1 MSNFDD
7 IFESTPQT
15 DEFDKEAW
23 AAKKK
28 AERDEV
34 YALTDATAEAVCADG
49 GKFREY
55 LDVQAAFR
63 NYSATNALLILAT
76 KPDARRLGDKDFWR
90 DQGVYIKRQ
99 EFGRPI
105 KIVESNGEYTRDDGS
120 IGVGL
125 LIAPAAHG
133 GLPEIVARFPAVMND
148 LFHIELCGDS
158 LKTVLVL
165 LCAYGLAVGVILS
178 SRRNYRRGEEHGS
191 AKWGSARTVNRKYRA
206 AEPEDNKIF
215 TQNVR
220 MGLDGRKHRRN
231 LNTVVVGGS
240 GAGKTRFY
248 AKPNLCQAN
257 TSFTV
262 LDPKGELLRSTGHLL
277 RQKGYEVRVLD
288 LLNMEKSHCYNP
300 FVYLRNDND
309 VQRLVTNLFKSTT
322 PKGSQSNDPFWD
334 TAASMLLLALIFYLK
349 YEAPPDEQNFPMV
362 MEMLRAADVR
372 EDCDEYTSPLDEL
385 FERLEMRNPDHIA
398 VKYYKDYHSGSAK
411 TLKSIQITLAA
422 RLEKFN
428 LSSLA
433 ALTATDELDLP
444 SLGEK
449 KVALFAL
456 IPDNDTSFNFLVSI
470 LYTQLF
476 QQLFYLA
483 DHKYGG
489 SLPVPVHFLM
499 DEFSN
504 VSLPEDFSKILA
516 VMRSRNVYVSIIL
529 QNVAALKALFEKE
542 WESIL
547 GNCDEF
553 LYLGGNETS
562 THKLISESYLGKS
575 TIDTNTY
582 GKSSGRNGNYST
594 NYQISGRELLTP
606 DEVRMLDNRY
616 ALLFIRGER
625 PVMDEK
631 YDILKHP
638 NIALTEDG
646 GAAPYEHGGTE
657 NAVATLSFA
666 GAAAETLYE
675 PNEPIPDYELLS
687 DEDIEALF

>member
-1 MSNFDD
+1 MK
-7 IFESTPQT
+7 
-15 DEFDKEAW
+15 KE
-23 AAKKK
+23 
-28 AERDEV
+28 
-34 YALTDATAEAVCADG
+34 
-49 GKFREY
+49 
-55 LDVQAAFR
+55 
-63 NYSATNALLILAT
+63 NNPLILC
-76 KPDARRLGDKDFWR
+76 L
-90 DQGVYIKRQ
+90 
-99 EFGRPI
+99 FGILP
-105 KIVESNGEYTRDDGS
+105 V
-120 IGVGL
+120 VWLGL

-148 LFHIELCGDS
+148 PFHIELCGDS
-158 LKTVLVL
+158 LKTVIVL
-165 LCAYGLAVGVILS
+165 LCAYGLTVGVILS

-206 AEPEDNKIF
+206 AAPEDNKIF

-277 RQKGYEVRVLD
+277 RLKGYEVRVLD

-300 FVYLRNDND
+300 FVYLRDDND

-385 FERLEMRNPDHIA
+385 FERLEMREPDHIA

-476 QQLFYLA
+476 QQLSYLA

-594 NYQISGRELLTP
+594 NYQISGRELMMP

-646 GAAPYEHGGTE
+646 GVAPYEHGGTE
-657 NAVATLSFA
+657 NAVATLSLA
-666 GAAAETLYE
+666 GAVVETLSE
-675 PNEPIPDYELLS
+675 LSEPIPDYELLS
-687 DEDIEALF
+687 EEDIEALF

>member
-1 MSNFDD
+1 MRPQRKYGAGTMKRENNPLVLCLFG
-7 IFESTPQT
+7 IFPVV
-15 DEFDKEAW
+15 W
-23 AAKKK
+23 
-28 AERDEV
+28 
-34 YALTDATAEAVCADG
+34 L
-49 GKFREY
+49 
-55 LDVQAAFR
+55 
-63 NYSATNALLILAT
+63 
-76 KPDARRLGDKDFWR
+76 
-90 DQGVYIKRQ
+90 
-99 EFGRPI
+99 
-105 KIVESNGEYTRDDGS
+105 
-120 IGVGL
+120 GL

-300 FVYLRNDND
+300 FVYLRDDND

-385 FERLEMRNPDHIA
+385 FERLEMREPDHIA

-489 SLPVPVHFLM
+489 SLPIPVHFLM

-666 GAAAETLYE
+666 GAAAETVSA
-675 PNEPIPDYELLS
+675 PNEPTLDYELLS

>member
-1 MSNFDD
+1 M
-7 IFESTPQT
+7 
-15 DEFDKEAW
+15 K
-23 AAKKK
+23 
-28 AERDEV
+28 
-34 YALTDATAEAVCADG
+34 
-49 GKFREY
+49 RENNS
-55 LDVQAAFR
+55 LVLCLFG
-63 NYSATNALLILAT
+63 IL
-76 KPDARRLGDKDFWR
+76 PVVWL
-90 DQGVYIKRQ
+90 
-99 EFGRPI
+99 
-105 KIVESNGEYTRDDGS
+105 
-120 IGVGL
+120 GL
-125 LIAPAAHG
+125 LISPAAHG
-133 GLPEIVARFPAVMND
+133 GLPEIVVRFPAVMND
-148 LFHIELCGDS
+148 PFHIELCEDS
-158 LKTVLVL
+158 LKTVLIL

-206 AEPEDNKIF
+206 AAPEANKIF

-277 RQKGYEVRVLD
+277 RQKGYAVRVLD

-300 FVYLRNDND
+300 FVYLRDDND

-385 FERLEMRNPDHIA
+385 FERLEMRKPDHIA

-516 VMRSRNVYVSIIL
+516 VMRSRNVFVSIIL
-529 QNVAALKALFEKE
+529 QNIAALKALFEKE

-616 ALLFIRGER
+616 ALLFIRGEL
-625 PVMDEK
+625 PIMDEK

-638 NIALTEDG
+638 NVSLTTDG
-646 GAAPYEHGGTE
+646 SAAPYEHGRTE
-657 NAVATLSFA
+657 HAVATLSLA
-666 GAAAETLYE
+666 GIPAEDIPDMEETE
-675 PNEPIPDYELLS
+675 PDYELLS
-687 DEDIEALF
+687 DEDIEALFSI

>member
-1 MSNFDD
+1 MKRGNNPLVLCLF
-7 IFESTPQT
+7 
-15 DEFDKEAW
+15 
-23 AAKKK
+23 
-28 AERDEV
+28 
-34 YALTDATAEAVCADG
+34 G
-49 GKFREY
+49 
-55 LDVQAAFR
+55 
-63 NYSATNALLILAT
+63 IL
-76 KPDARRLGDKDFWR
+76 PVVWL
-90 DQGVYIKRQ
+90 
-99 EFGRPI
+99 
-105 KIVESNGEYTRDDGS
+105 
-120 IGVGL
+120 GL

-133 GLPEIVARFPAVMND
+133 GLPEIVTRFPAVMND
-148 LFHIELCGDS
+148 PFHIELCGDS
-158 LKTVLVL
+158 LKTVLIL

-206 AEPEDNKIF
+206 AAPEDNKIF

-300 FVYLRNDND
+300 FVYLRDDND

-372 EDCDEYTSPLDEL
+372 EDMDEYTSPLDEL
-385 FERLEMRNPDHIA
+385 FERLEMREPDHIA

-516 VMRSRNVYVSIIL
+516 VMRSRNVFVSIIL

-666 GAAAETLYE
+666 GAAAETVSA
-675 PNEPIPDYELLS
+675 PNEPTLDYELLS